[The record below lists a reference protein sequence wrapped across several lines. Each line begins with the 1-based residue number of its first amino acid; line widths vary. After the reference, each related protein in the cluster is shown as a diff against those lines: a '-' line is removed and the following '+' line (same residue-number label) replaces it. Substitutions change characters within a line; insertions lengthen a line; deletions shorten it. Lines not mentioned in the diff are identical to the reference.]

1 MYKSTLLFIIGL
13 FALLVSQGYWLRN
26 TYREYQDKNKTLIN
40 NLFYD
45 AIEYEAVLRWIG
57 QPQKKNGKRFTIKRA
72 DEMTPEER
80 KKLKGDT
87 LIIKAKD
94 KKQAGSIAQLFS
106 QILQEDLLRKR
117 PIRLPILDSLFS
129 DRLQSHGLPLSFQ
142 ISLYDQQRK
151 EIKQIRHAFQ
161 TPGHSI
167 ETPLKPIGNEN
178 QLFIQAKVDLPPS
191 VIIQHML
198 YSLIISVLVV
208 VIVIVCL
215 YYQWKAL
222 GKARLQLQEREQTVH
237 AAIHDLKAPLNTVF
251 ALLDYLQQ
259 TDLEPDM
266 CTYLKNGKIQIRKLT
281 DTIESML
288 HQYKSQHQKAE
299 LCAVALNLPETVQQV
314 FNGLQTLYPDKQAV
328 FRIDNQLKSPCI
340 STDSVRLERC
350 IRNLL
355 ENALKY
361 SDEKVEI
368 TVELSEKNRQVSM
381 AITDT
386 GWGIPEKQQKQLGKQ
401 FYRVKRTDKPGRDGF
416 GIGLACTKLLA
427 AELGGSL
434 RFQSMEGKGST
445 FTLRLPIL

>member
-1 MYKSTLLFIIGL
+1 MHKSTFLFIISL
-13 FALLVSQGYWLRN
+13 FALLVSQGYWLHN
-26 TYREYQDKNKTLIN
+26 TYREHQDKNKTLIS

-57 QPQKKNGKRFTIKRA
+57 QPKKKNGKQFTIKRA
-72 DEMTPEER
+72 DEMAPGER

-106 QILQEDLLRKR
+106 QVLQEDLLQKR
-117 PIRLPILDSLFS
+117 PIRLPVLDSLFT
-129 DRLQSHGLPLSFQ
+129 DRLQSHGLPPSFQ
-142 ISLYDQQRK
+142 ISLYDKRKK
-151 EIKQIRHAFQ
+151 EIKQIHHAFQ
-161 TPGHSI
+161 APSHVI

-178 QLFIQAKVDLPPS
+178 QLYIQAKVDLPPS
-191 VIIQHML
+191 VIIQHIL
-198 YSLIISVLVV
+198 YSLIISVLVM

-222 GKARLQLQEREQTVH
+222 GKARQQLQEREQTVH

-266 CTYLKNGKIQIRKLT
+266 CLYLKCGKIQIRKLT

-288 HQYKSQHQKAE
+288 RQFKSQHQKAE
-299 LCAVALNLPETVQQV
+299 LHTVTLNLPEAVQQL
-314 FNGLQTLYPDKQAV
+314 FTGLQTLYPDKQAV
-328 FRIDNQLKSPCI
+328 FQIDNQLQSPCI
-340 STDSVRLERC
+340 STDAVRLERC

-368 TVELSEKNRQVSM
+368 TVGLSENNRQILI
-381 AITDT
+381 AISDT

-401 FYRVKRTDKPGRDGF
+401 FYRVKRADKPRRDGF
-416 GIGLACTKLLA
+416 GIGLASTKLLA
-427 AELGGSL
+427 AEMGGSL
-434 RFQSMEGKGST
+434 SFQSVEGKGST
-445 FTLRLPIL
+445 FTLRLRIL